1 MVLALLRIE
10 EGIQNKKK
18 LKQFNLT
25 SYKKQIEKW
34 INNGLDVQDIYA
46 QYQEVEEAL
55 IVLYAGLE

>member
-55 IVLYAGLE
+55 IVLYEGLE

>member
-46 QYQEVEEAL
+46 QYQEVEEVL
-55 IVLYAGLE
+55 IVLYEGLE

>member
-34 INNGLDVQDIYA
+34 INDGLDVQDIYA

-55 IVLYAGLE
+55 IVLYEGLE